1 MIELKQILGV
11 ALIITSIFDAIKY
24 QWNANAIKR
33 VGTARGHSRKFIN
46 AAILN
51 DTVKLLYGIVI
62 KDIFI
67 IGSSLL
73 ALWTMFYLFYTI
85 YKFYP
90 YHKRGLNNFKRPN
103 ILIYLWNSLQPNYW
117 RKHL

>member
-51 DTVKLLYGIVI
+51 DTIKLFYAIVI

-73 ALWTMFYLFYTI
+73 ALYTMFYLFWTI
-85 YKFYP
+85 YKYYP
-90 YHKRGLNNFKRPN
+90 YRKRGLHNFKRPN
-103 ILIYLWNSLQPNYW
+103 IFLYTFNSLLPNYIR
-117 RKHL
+117 RKL